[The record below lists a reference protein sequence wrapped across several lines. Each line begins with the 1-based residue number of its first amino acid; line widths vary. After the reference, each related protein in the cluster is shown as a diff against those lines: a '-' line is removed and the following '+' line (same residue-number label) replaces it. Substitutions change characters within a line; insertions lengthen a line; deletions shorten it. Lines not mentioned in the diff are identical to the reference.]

1 MNKMRF
7 TILLLLFGLLL
18 GSVSVT
24 AASYVPRF
32 EEDAVLLKDLGL
44 FKGTDKG
51 FELDRPPTRLEAL
64 VMLIRLLGQEQ
75 DALNETAG
83 MPFNDVPDWGTSY
96 VAYAYK
102 NGLTMG
108 MNDKEFGSTHQAS
121 EQMFVT
127 FVLRSLGYEDE
138 NDGSKDFTYE
148 KAVEKAKDTG
158 LLSEDYLIV
167 QTGEFMRDGCV
178 AISKQALKT
187 TMKNKTDYLIDE
199 LIQKKAVDANKAK
212 KIISDAERFFQQAE
226 VAYKK
231 RQTILA
237 EEMYLKAIEEDP
249 LQSKYYG
256 NLANMYQW
264 LITTCRT
271 EQEKSEV
278 NAKLYLAAN
287 QAFSLAPNNADY
299 AKTLMKYYFD
309 NENPK
314 EATILAEKY
323 LTLAQ
328 QSSEAYEWLARGY
341 NEYAL
346 VLLKTGEHIE
356 GKIYL
361 DKAIALLD
369 IKQNSNSKTISFYAG
384 KSYLAQTNYEK
395 AEELL
400 KKSSTSTTNEI
411 KWHSDWMLYL
421 LNEETNRTE
430 ENKKFVGKMWMGM
443 VTSNAK
449 YLEMKSIIDNMI
461 LT

>member
-7 TILLLLFGLLL
+7 AILLLLFGLLL
-18 GSVSVT
+18 GSLSAT
-24 AASYVPRF
+24 ASSYVPRF

-212 KIISDAERFFQQAE
+212 KVISDAERFFQQAE

-231 RQTILA
+231 RQTTLA
-237 EEMYLKAIEEDP
+237 EELYGKAIELEP
-249 LQSKYYG
+249 QQAKYYG
-256 NLANMYQW
+256 SLASMYQW
-264 LITTCRT
+264 LTTT
-271 EQEKSEV
+271 NQPEKEKIEV
-278 NAKLYLAAN
+278 NAKLFQTAN

-323 LTLAQ
+323 LTLAK

-346 VLLKTGEHIE
+346 VLLKAGEHLE
-356 GKIYL
+356 GRSYL
-361 DKAIALLD
+361 EKAIALLD
-369 IKQNSNSKTISFYAG
+369 IKQNSNNKTIALYVG
-384 KSYLAQTNYEK
+384 KSYLAQANYEK

-400 KKSSTSTTNEI
+400 LKSSTSMYDI

-421 LNEETNRTE
+421 INEKTNRAE
-430 ENKKFVGKMWMGM
+430 DNKKFVGKMWMGM